1 MINRVLELIGLR
13 TGNDDIGTR
22 RKHIRHDGVKAE
34 VEVGSKAYGVKDW
47 SLGGVSFETSPYAGM
62 SVGDKIQ
69 LTLKFKLA
77 HEIVSIRQVG
87 RVVRAAQRGMA
98 AEFLPLSPE
107 ARRKF
112 ERVLDGLHAQRFLE
126 SQVVA

>member
-13 TGNDDIGTR
+13 SSNDIGTR

-34 VEVGSKAYGVKDW
+34 IEVGGKAYGVKDW

-69 LTLKFKLA
+69 FTLKFKLA
-77 HEIVSIRQVG
+77 HEVVSIRQVG
-87 RVVRAAQRGMA
+87 RVVRAAKLGMA